1 MYRDNLNVSLTLKD
15 MDNLTLHRYAEEE
28 LSEKWK
34 TYAHMEW
41 RKRCIRICILFVLL
55 GISCALKG
63 DLRYVCMV
71 IIAAFLFWCI
81 LREYV
86 SYVNGRVAKR
96 KYYFEIEVAAKC
108 PVETET
114 VCTVDNGGE
123 IFDFY
128 PVIGVDTASGY
139 KSRFYIDEEKYESA
153 KPGSRLRIPA
163 EVGGKKDEKHEKCCK
178 KDR

>member
-1 MYRDNLNVSLTLKD
+1 MYRNITDVSFTKED
-15 MDNLTLHRYAEEE
+15 MDNLMMRRYAEEE

-41 RKRCIRICILFVLL
+41 QKRCIRMCILFVIL
-55 GISCALKG
+55 GISCTLKG
-63 DLRYVCMV
+63 DLRHICMV

-86 SYVNGRVAKR
+86 SYANGRVAKR

-128 PVIGVDTASGY
+128 PVIGVDMTSGY
-139 KSRFYIDEEKYESA
+139 ISRFYIDGKKYESA
-153 KPGSRLRIPA
+153 KPGSRLRIPV
-163 EVGGKKDEKHEKCCK
+163 EVGGKKDEKHKKHCK

>member
-1 MYRDNLNVSLTLKD
+1 MYRNITDVSFTKED
-15 MDNLTLHRYAEEE
+15 MDNLMMRRYAEEE

-41 RKRCIRICILFVLL
+41 QKRCIRMCILFVIL
-55 GISCALKG
+55 GISCTLKE
-63 DLRYVCMV
+63 DLRHICMV

-86 SYVNGRVAKR
+86 SYANGRVAKR

-128 PVIGVDTASGY
+128 PVIGVDTTSGY
-139 KSRFYIDEEKYESA
+139 ISRFYIDGKKYESA
-153 KPGSRLRIPA
+153 KPGSRLRIPV
-163 EVGGKKDEKHEKCCK
+163 EVGGKKDEKHKKHCK